1 MPLPAP
7 DSISRLMQRF
17 RQGDQKAAQELVEL
31 FYPELRQLALAHMKR
46 ERGGHSWQPTVLVNE
61 LYLKLI
67 RIKALPPMESE
78 GGERAAFFG
87 LAAHLMKRLLI
98 EHARPLYRHVEK
110 VPIDIDDDL
119 ISEATGRE
127 TLVGIDTMLSRLG
140 TINPKLRTIVE
151 LKVFEGFTGEEIA
164 ERLGCAP
171 ATVARHWYFA
181 REWLKKEWPFSQKTG
196 KSAPCPPD
204 AS

>member
-1 MPLPAP
+1 
-7 DSISRLMQRF
+7 MQCF

-31 FYPELRQLALAHMKR
+31 FYPELRRLARAHMNR
-46 ERGGHSWQPTVLVNE
+46 EQGGHSWQPTVLVNE

-67 RIKALPPMESE
+67 RIKALPPVEGG

-98 EHARPLYRHVEK
+98 DHARPLYRHVEK
-110 VPIDIDDDL
+110 VPIDDDL
-119 ISEATGRE
+119 ISEAAGRD
-127 TLVGIDTMLSRLG
+127 TLAGIEAMLSRLG
-140 TINPKLRTIVE
+140 TIDPKLRTIVE

-164 ERLGCAP
+164 ERMGCAP

-181 REWLKKEWPFSQKTG
+181 REWLKKEWPFSQKAG
-196 KSAPCPPD
+196 KPAPCRPD
-204 AS
+204 ASS

>member
-7 DSISRLMQRF
+7 DSISRLMQCF
-17 RQGDQKAAQELVEL
+17 RQGDQKAAQELVQL
-31 FYPELRQLALAHMKR
+31 FYPELRRLALAHMKR
-46 ERGGHSWQPTVLVNE
+46 EQGGHSWQPTVLVNE

-67 RIKALPPMESE
+67 RIKALPPMERE

-110 VPIDIDDDL
+110 VPIDDDL
-119 ISEATGRE
+119 ISEAAGRD
-127 TLVGIDTMLSRLG
+127 TLAGIDTMLSRLG
-140 TINPKLRTIVE
+140 TIDPKLRTIVE
-151 LKVFEGFTGEEIA
+151 LKVFQGFTGEEIA
-164 ERLGCAP
+164 ARMGCSP

-181 REWLKKEWPFSQKTG
+181 REWLKKEWPFSQKSG
-196 KSAPCPPD
+196 KPA
-204 AS
+204 

>member
-1 MPLPAP
+1 MTLSAP

-110 VPIDIDDDL
+110 VPIDDDL
-119 ISEATGRE
+119 ISEAAGRE

-151 LKVFEGFTGEEIA
+151 LKVFEGYTGEEIA
-164 ERLGCAP
+164 ARLGCAP

-181 REWLKKEWPFSQKTG
+181 REWLKTEWPFLQKAET
-196 KSAPCPPD
+196 SAPCGPD
-204 AS
+204 ASS

>member
-1 MPLPAP
+1 
-7 DSISRLMQRF
+7 MQCF

-31 FYPELRQLALAHMKR
+31 FYPELRRLALAHMKR
-46 ERGGHSWQPTVLVNE
+46 EQGDHSWQATVLVNE

-98 EHARPLYRHVEK
+98 EHARPLYRNVEK
-110 VPIDIDDDL
+110 VTIDDDL
-119 ISEATGRE
+119 ISEAAGRD
-127 TLVGIDTMLSRLG
+127 TLAGIDTMLSRLC

-164 ERLGCAP
+164 ARMGCAP

-181 REWLKKEWPFSQKTG
+181 REWLKKEWPFSQKAG
-196 KSAPCPPD
+196 KPAPCRPD
-204 AS
+204 ATG

>member
-1 MPLPAP
+1 
-7 DSISRLMQRF
+7 
-17 RQGDQKAAQELVEL
+17 
-31 FYPELRQLALAHMKR
+31 
-46 ERGGHSWQPTVLVNE
+46 VLVNE

-98 EHARPLYRHVEK
+98 EHARPLYRQVEK
-110 VPIDIDDDL
+110 VPIDDDL
-119 ISEATGRE
+119 ISEEARGAT
-127 TLVGIDTMLSRLG
+127 LAGIDTMLSRLG
-140 TINPKLRTIVE
+140 TISPKLRTVVE

-164 ERLGCAP
+164 ARLGCAP

-181 REWLKKEWPFSQKTG
+181 REWMKKEWPFSQKAG
-196 KSAPCPPD
+196 KSAPCQPD
-204 AS
+204 ASS